1 MKKTIT
7 YKSKR
12 LDNVY
17 AVLISEDVAKNTVTL
32 AYVNGNDA
40 GTNITISLNTLK
52 RWWHKMNPEEEPDTT
67 KKEVDTETVIS
78 NVLDIDM
85 EKVNEPYPEPKFK
98 KKIKKPDSVVK
109 YEQRRCRSNP
119 DLPSFEELIEM
130 FKPVLNRV
138 NEPSLY
144 ITLTNKCMV
153 CKKAKSIDVVATEE
167 VMPSLAETGL
177 LCKPY
182 AYKAAPYMFKLVTL
196 EMLEKAKE
204 VLFNV

>member
-1 MKKTIT
+1 MKKTMT

-17 AVLISEDVAKNTVTL
+17 AVLVSEDLPNNTVTL

-52 RWWHKMNPEEEPDTT
+52 RWWHKMDSEEELDTT
-67 KKEVDTETVIS
+67 KKEVDTETMVT
-78 NVLDIDM
+78 NVLNIDM
-85 EKVNEPYPEPKFK
+85 EKVNEPYPEPKFQK
-98 KKIKKPDSVVK
+98 KVKKPKSVID
-109 YEQRRCRSNP
+109 YEQRKCRSNP
-119 DLPSFEELIEM
+119 DLPSFEDLIEM
-130 FKPVLNRV
+130 FKPILSRV

-144 ITLTNKCMV
+144 ITLNNKCMV
-153 CKKAKSIDVVATEE
+153 CKKSKSVDVVATVE
-167 VMPSLAETGL
+167 VMPSLAEAGL

-182 AYKAAPYMFKLVTL
+182 AYKAAPYLFKLLTP